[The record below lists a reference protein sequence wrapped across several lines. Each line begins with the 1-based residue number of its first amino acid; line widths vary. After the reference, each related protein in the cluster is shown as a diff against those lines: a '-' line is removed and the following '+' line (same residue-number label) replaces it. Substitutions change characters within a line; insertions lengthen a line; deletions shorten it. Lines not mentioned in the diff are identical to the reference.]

1 MISSGSSGG
10 HNTAMG
16 VAQPQPFF
24 GADKQESASSWR
36 LYAPGYPILVILA
49 TLAAALLR
57 FHGLTNRGL
66 WIDEAFSADL
76 SHRSFFHLLQ
86 SFRELSTNM
95 ALYHVLLHFWM
106 KLGDSEYVMRSMSVL
121 FSAATVPFIYALGSR
136 LFGRN
141 VGLIAAWLL
150 AINAF
155 HIHYAQEARAYAL
168 VVFLATVSTYLLVR
182 NLQEPASASWRLY
195 GILLAVMICSHIL
208 SLLVVVAHGAAI
220 LCLPARTIPWKGLA
234 RSAAWFV
241 CLSVPMAVLV
251 LMVKADPLNWVP
263 KTDASVV
270 LVYLVLT
277 AGNRGTLLLALDAI
291 AVALLIL
298 VAGRSAWRHGRTRE
312 NWGYLLVL
320 FWFFLPFAIAL
331 SISIVRPMFVPRY
344 LLFCLPAFLLA
355 VSVGLARIRPRSVAL
370 TLGGAISLLG
380 LAAIPPGYAL
390 SFGLEDWRTV
400 SSYVFDQAEPGDG
413 IFLYPDYVSIP
424 FQYYRDHK
432 KPAPDWPTPIAPVT
446 GALASPSPA
455 TNLAGN
461 SHETQLP
468 MHRFWIVFHHAV
480 PLTSEAR
487 KDLTANLTLWQS
499 KGWRLTQARE
509 FPAVSVLLFV
519 VTSPEVVS
527 PADLPNFLHPDATPG
542 HAPQLM
548 Q

>member
-1 MISSGSSGG
+1 
-10 HNTAMG
+10 MG
-16 VAQPQPFF
+16 VAQPPAFS
-24 GADKQESASSWR
+24 GVEKQESASSWK
-36 LYAPGYPILVILA
+36 LSASGYSILIILA
-49 TLAAALLR
+49 TVAAALLR
-57 FHGLTNRGL
+57 FHGLANRGL
-66 WIDEAFSADL
+66 WLDEAFSADL
-76 SHRSFFHLLQ
+76 SRRSFFHLLQ

-168 VVFLATVSTYLLVR
+168 VVFLATVSTYVLVR
-182 NLQEPASASWRLY
+182 NLQEPASASWTLY
-195 GILLAVMICSHIL
+195 GVLLAVMICSHIL
-208 SLLVVVAHGAAI
+208 SLLVVAAHGAAI
-220 LCLPARTIPWKGLA
+220 LCLPPGTIPWKGLA

-241 CLSVPMAVLV
+241 CLSLPMAVLV

-277 AGNRGTLLLALDAI
+277 AGNRGTLLLVLDAI
-291 AVALLIL
+291 AVGLMTL
-298 VAGRSAWRHGRTRE
+298 VAGRAAWRHGRTRE

-331 SISIVRPMFVPRY
+331 SISVVRPMFVPRY

-355 VSVGLARIRPRSVAL
+355 VSVGLTRIRPRSIAW
-370 TLGGAISLLG
+370 TLGAAISLLS
-380 LAAIPPGYAL
+380 LDAIPPGYGL
-390 SFGLEDWRTV
+390 SFGSEDWRTV

-432 KPAPDWPTPIAPVT
+432 KPAPDWPAPIAPT
-446 GALASPSPA
+446 AGALAPAPST
-455 TNLAGN
+455 TNLSGN
-461 SHETQLP
+461 SHETQQP
-468 MHRFWIVFHHAV
+468 MRRFWIVFHHAV

-499 KGWRLTQARE
+499 KGWRLTQAHE
-509 FPAVSVLLFV
+509 FPGVSVLLFV
-519 VTSPEVVS
+519 ATSPEVVP
-527 PADLPNFLHPDATPG
+527 PAELPNFLHPDATTG
-542 HAPQLM
+542 HTPQLM